1 MRSRTIALRFVLA
14 IMLVFSLA
22 SVGTLGM
29 ASADERGQSQ
39 DEAASSK
46 VIRVGYL
53 IDNQVYQS

>member
-14 IMLVFSLA
+14 IMLAFSLT
-22 SVGTLGM
+22 SVGTLGL
-29 ASADERGQSQ
+29 ASADKQGQSQ

-53 IDNQVYQS
+53 IDNQDYQS